1 MDQVKSSKTPTNVT
15 IPSAVFRPLG
25 QWCVSKGDLDKIRFE
40 WNIQQF
46 ALLTAD
52 QTYISTA
59 FRGKEGPAKLRLD
72 LCVYRNHLVRVLLYG
87 VASDKCRVK
96 IAVLNQRREEVTQLK
111 KIGEPDPRAYGAVY
125 YSYEIS
131 EQVAYNYLLS
141 DGSLTI
147 CCEIEKRIDQNPE
160 SNNNDIAV
168 AANCVQQVNGIDQ
181 FTRIG
186 TII

>member
-1 MDQVKSSKTPTNVT
+1 MHQVKSSKTPTNVT

-52 QTYISTA
+52 QTYKSTP

-87 VASDKCRVK
+87 VASDTKSSK
-96 IAVLNQRREEVTQLK
+96 NSSFESKKRR
-111 KIGEPDPRAYGAVY
+111 GYAA
-125 YSYEIS
+125 
-131 EQVAYNYLLS
+131 
-141 DGSLTI
+141 
-147 CCEIEKRIDQNPE
+147 EKNRR
-160 SNNNDIAV
+160 
-168 AANCVQQVNGIDQ
+168 
-181 FTRIG
+181 T
-186 TII
+186 